1 MANFQW
7 QFGDNSLHH
16 SSASLSILHL
26 AWRLNTPFL
35 SSGPTMSVMFVFTY
49 YMLVFITNILSPSFR
64 PFPGIEMPSTK
75 KVKTLE
81 MSPDLGGTSLWP
93 FVIGRPEKLWK
104 PQSWRH
110 SRPHVM
116 GSWAAWCSELQSC
129 LWQGVGTRWSLKDAS
144 NPSHSTIFTC
154 ILLHPFHLWT
164 YFKWQTNINDI
175 AFICPHW
182 SALIKLS

>member
-81 MSPDLGGTSLWP
+81 MSPDLGGLHYGLLSQADQRSCGSPSPGGIQGHMWWGP
-93 FVIGRPEKLWK
+93 GQPDVVSCNPAYGR
-104 PQSWRH
+104 
-110 SRPHVM
+110 
-116 GSWAAWCSELQSC
+116 
-129 LWQGVGTRWSLKDAS
+129 GVGTRWSLKMLLIQA
-144 NPSHSTIFTC
+144 
-154 ILLHPFHLWT
+154 ILQYSLVFFYIH
-164 YFKWQTNINDI
+164 
-175 AFICPHW
+175 FICGHI
-182 SALIKLS
+182 LNDRQILMM